1 MNVEPYWI
9 DKDSEKIHNVTRF
22 NDNGAL
28 DILYNFSSVYLIAI
42 IALGLFLNAKAII
55 SLVEVIKVNL
65 ALFRPNESFSYD
77 ENFFSNH
84 HVLHKNSFYFRVAKL
99 STTFC

>member
-9 DKDSEKIHNVTRF
+9 DKDSEKIHNDTRF
-22 NDNGAL
+22 NDNEAL
-28 DILYNFSSVYLIAI
+28 DILYNFSSVYLIII

-65 ALFRPNESFSYD
+65 ALFSPNNSFS
-77 ENFFSNH
+77 
-84 HVLHKNSFYFRVAKL
+84 
-99 STTFC
+99 